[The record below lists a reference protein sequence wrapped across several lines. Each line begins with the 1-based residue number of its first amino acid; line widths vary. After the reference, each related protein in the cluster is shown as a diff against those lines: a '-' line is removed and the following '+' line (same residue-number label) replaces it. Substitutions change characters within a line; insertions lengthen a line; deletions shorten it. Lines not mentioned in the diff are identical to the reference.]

1 MINDLGMGI
10 VVTMRDMFSRN
21 AAKIESSMDSLDAKV
36 AASSERMTRNLD
48 RIQKGTMMMGA
59 GLALMAAPAALVAST
74 AATQKALGEMASLGT
89 KDLRTL
95 EDAAESFSNQWA
107 GASKAEFIGAC
118 YDVKS
123 ALANLSDEAVGT
135 FGAMAAITAKATK
148 ATVQE
153 MVGTFTTGYGIFKPI
168 MKKYSDIDWAKA
180 FSGAMAQTVAVFKT
194 TGPQMAEAIKNVGA
208 TAAASNIPLTEQLA
222 ILGQLQTTMP
232 GSEAGTLYKAFIM
245 KAAEAGKELGL
256 PFVDATGRLKGIL
269 PVLQEIQNR
278 FPDLSQAGAQ
288 VIIKKAFG
296 SDEAVKFLLQMS
308 AGMDSLGQN
317 IRSIDDAMKGGVAVT
332 EEMARAMN
340 VDIGSQ
346 FGLAKQQVLNLFEI
360 MGRTLLP
367 VVTQVMAGISHV
379 VLWLQRM
386 AKAAPGVTGAVLGLA
401 LSLGAVLVVVGAVI
415 AAVGTIG
422 LMAPAVSAGIAA
434 IGPALAGVGAAVAT
448 YFWPVT
454 LAVAAVIAAVFLLR
468 QAWNTNFAG
477 IQDTVMGVWNKISLA
492 FQGVRALIASF
503 KDDTGEMSAE
513 LAQKLQAAGLMGF
526 VTTVFQVYTR
536 VREFVAG
543 FAQAMGHA
551 FGRVRAILEP
561 PVRALVNACMTFW
574 RALFSIV
581 EVFGVMG
588 TAADA
593 SSFRTFGQVLGTLLG
608 VIAQAGAFILRGLIY
623 PMILVARVLAV
634 VARAVVW
641 LAKMIVMGFVESARF
656 ILKFLFPVRLLV
668 EAFRLSGQVIYS
680 VWQILTGDV
689 SLTEGLKNIGGA
701 VLRFLATPFRWAWD
715 VITAIWDG
723 IKVLFVGA
731 WRLLGSMASALTSA
745 FLNLPLVS
753 TLVNVFGAVRSF
765 LSGDLGF
772 FEAGKAVL
780 MAFARGIWA
789 TVTLPYQMLK
799 KALGWLRRLLPFSD
813 AEEGPLSDLTAS
825 GAGLLKTLA
834 QGMLGVIGLP
844 GKVLGLALRTAV
856 RAISWAWGALRSVGS
871 GLVSVVSWPFRKA
884 ADVARGAW
892 DGIQAGANGI
902 WDGMKAAGSMAA
914 SAATAPFRWIAGAAS
929 AAWNSIEQGAA
940 NAWNR
945 AASLAQS
952 AASAVSAAQ
961 DWMAATGATAWNTLR
976 EATASVWSGIA
987 TAASE
992 AAGTVTNTFAGIA
1005 NAAGQAWTSLT
1016 SSATTAWVRMTSLAQ
1031 GAGAW
1036 LRAPFDGLA
1045 SVASRS
1051 WETVRGAA
1059 SGTWDWMRSSV
1070 TGLIQSAAV
1079 GGKGMLDS
1087 AVAGIQNILASPVE
1101 SARSVLRQAWN
1112 MVPFGGR
1119 EKATAPTPAQ
1129 SGKISGVVDSVL
1141 PEIASAAEAFV
1152 LALRNAVD
1160 RVSGFT
1166 GNAFAGAAKSLL
1178 LAGAAAGTSLSAV
1191 AVPSPMAAQE
1201 IPVHQVVST
1210 APVLQ
1215 AGPMPR
1221 QRMARDIPASLLLT
1235 PALASPVPPVTAH
1248 LSLRPVLSKMP
1259 TTSGANLLLNPLMPD
1274 RISPLDADVNLSPIL
1289 AAKPTVMAGDM
1300 ALRPHLSGVIP
1311 PVTSSVELAPQIKG
1325 RPSTVTGE
1333 LGLTPVVRKSIPPL
1347 ASNMAVAPILTGNL
1361 PPMTGVAA
1369 LTPRVD
1375 SPVPTLSSEFAAT
1388 PVLMGMPTV
1397 PNGKF
1402 GLSPYIVNPMQGLTS
1417 SLALSPEVRGALP
1430 NITGDLRLTP
1440 RLTGGLPN
1448 MSTDA
1453 AVRPVMTGQI
1463 PSLTGKAAITPQLA
1477 ATVPAPVTNVRLL
1490 PAPIPSIPDT
1500 TASLGL
1506 MPRLAGEVPALS
1518 TSLALL
1524 PGMTAPLP
1532 TFTGKA
1538 GLRPYLSET
1547 VPAVSVTATLVPKL
1561 QGRPSA
1567 ASAEANLR
1575 PVMPRSI
1582 SPVGVDAILSPVL
1595 PHTSPTIAG
1604 KMMLAPQVAGSVP
1617 RVTGALSLTLHVTS
1631 QPFSVPNVYTAM
1643 SSTDALPS
1651 EDEPVPVVSQQDGL
1665 SPERARLLGATRGV
1679 SVGMPQPSV
1688 SEDGIQAIRYLMETA
1703 LAKLDALAERPIAVS
1718 VTMCLDGRQIAQS
1731 VYKDLRERKVKN
1743 YETL

>member
-21 AAKIESSMDSLDAKV
+21 AAKIESSMESLDAKV

-89 KDLRTL
+89 KDLQTL

-346 FGLAKQQVLNLFEI
+346 FALAKQQVLNLFEI

-367 VVTQVMAGISHV
+367 VVTPVMAGISHV

-386 AKAAPGVTGAVLGLA
+386 AKAAPGVTGAVLGLMLA
-401 LSLGAVLVVVGAVI
+401 LGAVLVVVGAVI

-454 LAVAAVIAAVFLLR
+454 LAVAAAIAAVYLLR

-477 IQDTVMGVWNKISLA
+477 IQDTVMGVWNRISLA
-492 FQGVRALIASF
+492 FQGVRALMASF
-503 KDDTGEMSAE
+503 KDGTGEMSAE

-526 VTTVFQVYTR
+526 VTTAFQVYTR
-536 VREFVAG
+536 VRMFVAG
-543 FAQAMGHA
+543 FAQALGHA
-551 FGRVRAILEP
+551 FGGVRAILEP
-561 PVRALVNACMTFW
+561 PVRALVDACMTFW

-593 SSFRTFGQVLGTLLG
+593 SSFQTFGQVLGTVLG

-623 PMILVARVLAV
+623 PLVLVARVLALV
-634 VARAVVW
+634 VRAVVW
-641 LAKMIVMGFVESARF
+641 LAKTIVTAFVESARF
-656 ILKFLFPVRLLV
+656 ILKFLLPVRLLV
-668 EAFRLSGQVIYS
+668 EVFRLAGQVIYS

-715 VITAIWDG
+715 IVTAIWNG
-723 IKVLFVGA
+723 IKALFVGA
-731 WRLLGSMASALTSA
+731 WRLLASMASALTSA

-789 TVTLPYQMLK
+789 TVTFPYQVLK

-825 GAGLLKTLA
+825 GAALLKTLT

-856 RAISWAWGALRSVGS
+856 DAISWAWGALKTAGT

-884 ADVARGAW
+884 ADVVRGAC
-892 DGIQAGANGI
+892 DGIQADASGI
-902 WDGMKAAGSMAA
+902 WDGMKVAGSMAA

-929 AAWNSIEQGAA
+929 AAWNGIEQGAA
-940 NAWNR
+940 NAWSR

-952 AASAVSAAQ
+952 AAFAVTAAQ
-961 DWMAATGATAWNTLR
+961 NWMTATGAAAWNTFR
-976 EATASVWSGIA
+976 EGAETTWNGIA
-987 TAASE
+987 TTASE
-992 AAGTVTNTFAGIA
+992 AAGTVTNMFTGMA
-1005 NAAGQAWTSLT
+1005 NAAGQAWTTLT
-1016 SSATTAWVRMTSLAQ
+1016 TTATAAWDRMTLLARNT
-1031 GAGAW
+1031 GAW

-1045 SVASRS
+1045 SIASRS
-1051 WETVRGAA
+1051 WETIRGLA

-1070 TGLIQSAAV
+1070 TGLVQSAAV

-1087 AVAGIQNILASPVE
+1087 AVAGIQNVLASPVE
-1101 SARSVLRQAWN
+1101 SVRNALRQAWN
-1112 MVPFGGR
+1112 LTPFAGR
-1119 EKATAPTPAQ
+1119 EKAAAPAPAQ
-1129 SGKISGVVDSVL
+1129 SGKFSGVVDSIL

-1178 LAGAAAGTSLSAV
+1178 LTSAVTGMSLSAV
-1191 AVPSPMAAQE
+1191 AAQPHTVAQE
-1201 IPVHQVVST
+1201 IP
-1210 APVLQ
+1210 
-1215 AGPMPR
+1215 
-1221 QRMARDIPASLLLT
+1221 
-1235 PALASPVPPVTAH
+1235 AH
-1248 LSLRPVLSKMP
+1248 LSLTPVLTSPVSPVAAEMFLRPVMP
-1259 TTSGANLLLNPLMPD
+1259 QLQTATSMDLLLNSSMPGS
-1274 RISPLDADVNLSPIL
+1274 ISPLDADVNLSPVI
-1289 AAKPTVMAGDM
+1289 AGKPSMAPGEV
-1300 ALRPHLSGVIP
+1300 ALRPHVSAPVP
-1311 PVTSSVELAPQIKG
+1311 PVASFLELTPVMKGQPAPN
-1325 RPSTVTGE
+1325 SGE
-1333 LGLTPVVRKSIPPL
+1333 LGLTPVVRDSIPTL
-1347 ASNMAVAPILTGNL
+1347 EAN
-1361 PPMTGVAA
+1361 VAA
-1369 LTPRVD
+1369 TPIVRGGLPVIAGSATLTPRMV
-1375 SPVPTLSSEFAAT
+1375 SPLPFLSAELATT
-1388 PVLMGMPTV
+1388 PVLSCTPQV
-1397 PNGKF
+1397 PAQEI
-1402 GLSPYIVNPMQGLTS
+1402 GLSPYIVNPVQGLTS
-1417 SLALSPEVRGALP
+1417 RLALSPEVHGFVP
-1430 NITGDLRLTP
+1430 NVTSDLGLTP
-1440 RLTGGLPN
+1440 RLAAPLPKL
-1448 MSTDA
+1448 STNA
-1453 AVRPVMTGQI
+1453 ALRPVMTGGVPAAMGRVNLAPQLAGRVPATTANLDFVPRVAADI
-1463 PSLTGKAAITPQLA
+1463 PSLSSDLTLRPGLR
-1477 ATVPAPVTNVRLL
+1477 APL
-1490 PAPIPSIPDT
+1490 PALTGDM
-1500 TASLGL
+1500 GL
-1506 MPRLAGEVPALS
+1506 RPRLAGPIPELSVAGAVSPALPS
-1518 TSLALL
+1518 
-1524 PGMTAPLP
+1524 GLP
-1532 TFTGKA
+1532 T
-1538 GLRPYLSET
+1538 
-1547 VPAVSVTATLVPKL
+1547 L
-1561 QGRPSA
+1561 QGDV
-1567 ASAEANLR
+1567 NLR
-1575 PVMPRSI
+1575 PVMPASI
-1582 SPVGVDAILSPVL
+1582 SPIRVDAMLSPV
-1595 PHTSPTIAG
+1595 PPRTAPTISE
-1604 KMMLAPQVAGSVP
+1604 KTELVPQIAGSVP
-1617 RVTGALSLTLHVTS
+1617 RVTGGLPLSPYMAPQMLPVPDVYAAMLSTRTLSPET
-1631 QPFSVPNVYTAM
+1631 
-1643 SSTDALPS
+1643 
-1651 EDEPVPVVSQQDGL
+1651 EPVPAVVRESEL
-1665 SPERARLLGATRGV
+1665 PPERARLLRSPRGT
-1679 SVGMPQPSV
+1679 SVGMSPASQ

-1703 LAKLDALAERPIAVS
+1703 MSKLDGLAERPITVS
-1718 VTMCLDGRQIAQS
+1718 VSTYLDGRQVAQS